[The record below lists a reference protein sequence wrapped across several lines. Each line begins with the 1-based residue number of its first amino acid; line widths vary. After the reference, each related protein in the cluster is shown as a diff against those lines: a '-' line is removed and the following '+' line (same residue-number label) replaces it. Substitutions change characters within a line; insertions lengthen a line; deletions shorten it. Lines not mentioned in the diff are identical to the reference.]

1 MLRYDIGAFKIYN
14 SSGNPGA
21 PSEPQFL
28 KGASSDPPRG
38 AVAGPRYEGEL
49 EMGRAVSTAL
59 GIGLFRALFCRALLE
74 SGRGHLPS
82 EALHLRSP
90 FDCQAGVIGERL
102 TLDHV
107 RPHESVISSICTQIH
122 MLNNPLVPFVHM
134 EDPADPGTFPLS
146 TAMPTF
152 IDVIA
157 LV

>member
-1 MLRYDIGAFKIYN
+1 
-14 SSGNPGA
+14 
-21 PSEPQFL
+21 
-28 KGASSDPPRG
+28 
-38 AVAGPRYEGEL
+38 
-49 EMGRAVSTAL
+49 MGRAVSTAL

-82 EALHLRSP
+82 EALHLRLP

-107 RPHESVISSICTQIH
+107 RLHESMISSICTQIH
-122 MLNNPLVPFVHM
+122 MLNNPLVPFVTVHT
-134 EDPADPGTFPLS
+134 EDPADSGTFPLS
-146 TAMPTF
+146 TAMTTF